1 MKYIIILTV
10 FYYTIPAFA
19 QEITE
24 ENYLQEDSL
33 VWEKYKV
40 IETRMFQLTE
50 KYPEKRDSLLTVL
63 YEKELP
69 SILRESRNL
78 ALKYAAVPSGLK
90 RLFMVRLEI
99 PKDTLSRI
107 LKSLS
112 PEIRESFYGKCLH
125 RHIITKQIEEGDLYF
140 DFQGS
145 KENGTEF
152 HLSSLAG
159 KRILLL
165 YGGLGCMGEKG
176 RTYLADLYQK
186 YSDDNF
192 EIVVFWPCSS
202 LEELKEYKKRYPF
215 PYTFV
220 SDFFEDLSPV
230 KITYGTQATPTCFFI
245 DSRGIVKMRSE
256 GFNPI
261 LCEQLLKE

>member
-125 RHIITKQIEEGDLYF
+125 
-140 DFQGS
+140 
-145 KENGTEF
+145 GT
-152 HLSSLAG
+152 
-159 KRILLL
+159 
-165 YGGLGCMGEKG
+165 
-176 RTYLADLYQK
+176 
-186 YSDDNF
+186 
-192 EIVVFWPCSS
+192 V
-202 LEELKEYKKRYPF
+202 
-215 PYTFV
+215 
-220 SDFFEDLSPV
+220 
-230 KITYGTQATPTCFFI
+230 
-245 DSRGIVKMRSE
+245 GIVCHST
-256 GFNPI
+256 GFGI
-261 LCEQLLKE
+261 HQQYF

>member
-1 MKYIIILTV
+1 
-10 FYYTIPAFA
+10 
-19 QEITE
+19 
-24 ENYLQEDSL
+24 
-33 VWEKYKV
+33 
-40 IETRMFQLTE
+40 MFQLTE

-140 DFQGS
+140 DFPRL
-145 KENGTEF
+145 KRERNGV
-152 HLSSLAG
+152 SSLLISRQTDSTSLW
-159 KRILLL
+159 RIGL
-165 YGGLGCMGEKG
+165 YGRK
-176 RTYLADLYQK
+176 RTYLFGRPLSKIFRRQFRNRRFLALFLFRGAKRVQK
-186 YSDDNF
+186 TG
-192 EIVVFWPCSS
+192 ILS
-202 LEELKEYKKRYPF
+202 LIL
-215 PYTFV
+215 
-220 SDFFEDLSPV
+220 LSP
-230 KITYGTQATPTCFFI
+230 TF
-245 DSRGIVKMRSE
+245 
-256 GFNPI
+256 
-261 LCEQLLKE
+261 LKT